1 MGKHGAHRAPLHQQG
16 IGNQQQQL
24 APSPPPPF
32 NQPYSPSTP
41 STAPHSST
49 QNSLILR
56 KQQQHGPSPAGL

>member
-1 MGKHGAHRAPLHQQG
+1 MGTHRAHRAPLHQQG
-16 IGNQQQQL
+16 IVNQQQF

-32 NQPYSPSTP
+32 NQPYSPTTP

-56 KQQQHGPSPAGL
+56 KQQQHSPSPAGL